1 MFEKL
6 GAKFENALSK
16 LRSRGRLSTS
26 DIKET
31 FSEIRSALL
40 DSDVA
45 LDVVEDF
52 VNKTEGKALE
62 LLPNLQAGS
71 NPATAI
77 FELIQ
82 SELTLLLGATAR
94 RIRFAKNP
102 PTVIMLTGLQGAGKT
117 TLAGKLDRKSTRLNS
132 SHT

>member
-31 FSEIRSALL
+31 FSEIRAALL

-77 FELIQ
+77 FELIR
-82 SELTLLLGATAR
+82 SE
-94 RIRFAKNP
+94 
-102 PTVIMLTGLQGAGKT
+102 PT
-117 TLAGKLDRKSTRLNS
+117 
-132 SHT
+132 

>member
-31 FSEIRSALL
+31 FSEIRYALL

-52 VNKTEGKALE
+52 VG
-62 LLPNLQAGS
+62 G
-71 NPATAI
+71 
-77 FELIQ
+77 
-82 SELTLLLGATAR
+82 
-94 RIRFAKNP
+94 
-102 PTVIMLTGLQGAGKT
+102 
-117 TLAGKLDRKSTRLNS
+117 
-132 SHT
+132 